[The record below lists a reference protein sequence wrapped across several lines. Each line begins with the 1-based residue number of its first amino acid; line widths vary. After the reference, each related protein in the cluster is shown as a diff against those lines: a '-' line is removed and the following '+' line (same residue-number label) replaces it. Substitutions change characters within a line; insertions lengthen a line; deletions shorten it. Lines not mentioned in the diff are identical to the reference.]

1 MRFSVIIKGIAP
13 GKSPQEVAERIASL
27 FKTDAR
33 KVSSAMMALPMTV
46 KNNLTADAAERYRV
60 ALENAGVIVEL
71 KNEQAEEKKK
81 APPTPAPAPPR
92 LSKPIT
98 PGRRWDA
105 EMDAERVKAINS
117 AVFRL
122 LPLFS
127 VLSLALALVAVYY
140 IFTNF
145 VDKPSTA
152 EHAPAPVEKKIA
164 QEKTPDTQEPSA
176 PPVQETPKVEKL
188 PAPTAP
194 TQSPAP
200 SSPDMKLEEEVNIAA
215 LPHVPVIPIALA
227 AQTPISPE
235 DFKSRFPLPV
245 WWDTVSAPE
254 FNAIPDLMDYWRDR
268 QRTKSQFFKAAFGM
282 LARYPDKPAY
292 VMKIVYLLP
301 SADPSYEKMLEL
313 EEYALGAFFSH
324 KDTDGQRPATSSAG
338 IATDLMWRYNNTSE
352 FEKAVGLGKRLFG
365 EREKEINDHMLE
377 FAVIPLA
384 EAYAGAGDVRT
395 AVETLDRAITKYNGS
410 WEKKL
415 WETRERIIRKM

>member
-33 KVSSAMMALPMTV
+33 KVSSAMMSLPMTV

-71 KNEQAEEKKK
+71 KNEQTEEKKK
-81 APPTPAPAPPR
+81 APPTPIPPPPR
-92 LSKPIT
+92 LSRPT
-98 PGRRWDA
+98 APGRRGNT

-127 VLSLALALVAVYY
+127 VLSLALTLVAVYY
-140 IFTNF
+140 MFTNF
-145 VDKPSTA
+145 VMDKPSTA
-152 EHAPAPVEKKIA
+152 EQTPAPVEKKIA
-164 QEKTPDTQEPSA
+164 QEPSA
-176 PPVQETPKVEKL
+176 PPVQETRKAEKL

-194 TQSPAP
+194 TQPPAP
-200 SSPDMKLEEEVNIAA
+200 STPDMKLEEEVNIAA
-215 LPHVPVIPIALA
+215 LPHAPVIPIALA

-235 DFKSRFPLPV
+235 AFIFQFPLPV

-282 LARYPDKPAY
+282 LTRYPDKPAY

-352 FEKAVGLGKRLFG
+352 FEKAVGLGKRLFE

-415 WETRERIIRKM
+415 WEARDRIIRKM